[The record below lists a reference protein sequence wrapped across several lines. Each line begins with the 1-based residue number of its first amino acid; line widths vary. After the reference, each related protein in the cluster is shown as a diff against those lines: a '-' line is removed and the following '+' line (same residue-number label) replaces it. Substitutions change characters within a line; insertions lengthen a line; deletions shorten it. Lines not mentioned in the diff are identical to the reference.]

1 MHVARNVRRDTLV
14 RENPGGMLPGRRDV
28 GCNGHRCWQIEG
40 SPERHHRRSRAET
53 RMHGVKP
60 PGQRLLERDVDRHLA
75 RLPVRAAVPNRV
87 AAFGKPVT
95 EAMG

>member
-1 MHVARNVRRDTLV
+1 
-14 RENPGGMLPGRRDV
+14 
-28 GCNGHRCWQIEG
+28 
-40 SPERHHRRSRAET
+40 
-53 RMHGVKP
+53 MHGVKP